1 MGSSQHPIL
10 FVSSVGSGLINTM
23 LVLAGELSRRNVPDL
38 WFATDE
44 LRRSDVESIDA
55 GTPVEFFSL
64 GEHHPDVLSENWD
77 EETYRA
83 VTQRSRFKAR
93 RAIIAK
99 NIDPRQRVPKYRKL
113 EEAVE
118 KIQPALMVIDCM
130 CQYGIELAIT
140 QKIPYVLNVPFLPS
154 NVLVSYVP
162 FGKSYAPRDFPVPH
176 SGLPHRQNLVQK
188 LQNRLMQ
195 FRTIAMGLSSSM
207 RKQWMEDAAVRKE
220 LGIAPEVAGQ
230 FTRVERAEL
239 ALVHTVRELDYP
251 TLSIP
256 DNMALVGAVLPPLPQ
271 APGAELG
278 EWLSAHD
285 SVIYIGLGTNT
296 RLTADQ
302 VGAVVEVIRRLEG
315 RYHVLW
321 KLPESQQ
328 KWLPGDLPANVRI
341 ESWVPSQ
348 LDVLAHEN
356 VKLFVGHAGGNGFSE
371 GIHFG
376 KPQVLRPMWV
386 DTYDQARR
394 GQDFGVSLT
403 LDKPW
408 ELHAG
413 DLLDKIERVLA
424 DDSFR
429 VNAEKY
435 ARLFAEAGGR
445 QRAADLILG
454 LPAMEQD

>member
-1 MGSSQHPIL
+1 MSSSQRPVL
-10 FVSSVGSGLINTM
+10 FVSMVGSGLINTM
-23 LVLAGELSRRNVPDL
+23 LVLAGELSRRRVEDL

-44 LRRSDVESIDA
+44 MRRSDVESIDA

-77 EETYRA
+77 DETYRK

-93 RAIIAK
+93 RAIIEK

-140 QKIPYVLNVPFLPS
+140 KKIPFVLNVPFLPS

-162 FGKSYAPRDFPVPH
+162 FGKSYAPRTFPVPH
-176 SGLPHRQNLVQK
+176 SGLPYQQNLVQK

-195 FRTIAMGLSSSM
+195 FRTIAMGMSSKM
-207 RKQWMEDAAVRKE
+207 RKQWLEDAEVRKE

-230 FTRVERAEL
+230 FARVEKAEL

-251 TLSIP
+251 LDIP
-256 DNMALVGAVLPPLPQ
+256 ENVKLVGALLPPLPQ
-271 APGAELG
+271 APGNEL
-278 EWLSAHD
+278 EDWLSAHE

-296 RLTADQ
+296 RLTAGQ
-302 VGAVVEVIRRLEG
+302 VGAVLEVVRRLDG
-315 RYHVLW
+315 RHHVLW
-321 KLPESQQ
+321 KLPKSQQ
-328 KWLPGDLPANVRI
+328 QWLPEDLPANLRV
-341 ESWVPSQ
+341 ENWVPSQ

-394 GQDFGVSLT
+394 GLDFGVSLT

-408 ELHAG
+408 ELHAD

-429 VNAEKY
+429 VNAQKY
-435 ARLFAEAGGR
+435 AELFAAAGGTR
-445 QRAADLILG
+445 QAADLILG
-454 LPAMEQD
+454 LPAMARN

>member
-1 MGSSQHPIL
+1 MSSSQRPIL
-10 FVSSVGSGLINTM
+10 FVSMIGSGLINTM
-23 LVLAGELSRRNVPDL
+23 LVLADELSRRGVEDL

-44 LRRSDVESIDA
+44 ARRADVEAIDS

-77 EETYRA
+77 DETYRK
-83 VTQRSRFKAR
+83 VTQKSRFKAR

-140 QKIPYVLNVPFLPS
+140 KKIPYVLNVPFLPS

-176 SGLPHRQNLVQK
+176 SGLPYEQNLVQK
-188 LQNRLMQ
+188 LQNRILQ
-195 FRTIAMGLSSSM
+195 FRTIAMGLSSGM

-230 FTRVERAEL
+230 FSRVEHAEL
-239 ALVHTVRELDYP
+239 ALVHTVPELEYP
-251 TLSIP
+251 LSIP
-256 DNMALVGAVLPPLPQ
+256 DNMKLVGALLPPLPQ
-271 APGAELG
+271 APGSELD
-278 EWLSAHD
+278 EWLSARD

-296 RLTADQ
+296 RLSADQ
-302 VGAVVEVIRRLEG
+302 VGAVVEVVRRLEG
-315 RYHVLW
+315 RHHVLW
-321 KLPESQQ
+321 KLPKAQQ
-328 KWLPGDLPANVRI
+328 KWLPSTLPANVRI

-356 VKLFVGHAGGNGFSE
+356 VKLFVGHAGGNGFAE
-371 GIHFG
+371 GVHFG

-394 GQDFGVSLT
+394 GLDFGVSLT

-408 ELHAG
+408 ELHAD

-429 VNAEKY
+429 VKAEAY
-435 ARLFAEAGGR
+435 AELYAAAGGR
-445 QRAADLILG
+445 QKAADLILG